1 MATIYTGAGAK
12 KFIKPDYIVV
22 TLFTGE
28 ESNDT
33 PLGDSYI
40 LEDVIKDTTSVA
52 PDENQKVDVDR
63 ETSSSPVV
71 SIVTLGK
78 YQVAAEV
85 GDTQTA
91 LLQSLCGY
99 TKVGSKTCA
108 PSVYKPIYCKFD
120 IVYKTGESTYAA
132 YVVPKVQ
139 LDSRV
144 TIENLSSN
152 LGRIAL
158 AGTAQDVTV
167 TESEGKPVKTAFYM
181 DESYTLPSG
190 S

>member
-40 LEDVIKDTTSVA
+40 LEDVIENTTSVA
-52 PDENQKVDVDR
+52 QDENQNTDVEC
-63 ETSSSPVV
+63 ETSDSPVI
-71 SIVTLGK
+71 SIVTQGK

-85 GDTQTA
+85 GDTQAA
-91 LLQSLCGY
+91 LLQNLCGY

-132 YVVPKVQ
+132 YVVPKAQ
-139 LDSRV
+139 LNSRV
-144 TIENLSSN
+144 TIESLSSN

-158 AGTAQDVTV
+158 AGTARDVTV
-167 TESEGKPVKTAFYM
+167 TESGGKNVKTPFYM
-181 DESYTLPSG
+181 DEAYTLPSG